1 MTENVGVSG
10 GQLTDVPGVLVGQA
24 ERIGEG
30 WLTGVSVVIPPAG
43 SIGAVD
49 VRGGGP
55 GTHETDALDPTTL
68 VPTVDAVALT
78 GGSAYGLAAAH
89 GVMRWCEEQGR
100 GFEVLGGRVPIVP
113 AAAIFDLGRGGDFSL
128 RPDSELGYQ
137 AAQDANT
144 GQVRRGNVG
153 AGTGA
158 TLGRGIFKG
167 GVGTAS
173 VRMRGLNSE
182 VVIGALVVVNAL
194 GHPLGAD
201 ETLRNLD
208 SVPGLNTTLAV
219 VASNARLSPAQ
230 AKRTSVAAH
239 AGMARAL
246 APIHTLLDGD
256 TIFTLATGELELKGQ
271 GPADVIPLVE
281 LQSLAAVAVQAAIE
295 DAIAAAETITTPVA
309 TFSRWPV

>member
-1 MTENVGVSG
+1 MTENVGVSA
-10 GQLTDVPGVLVGQA
+10 GQLTDVPGVLVGQV

-30 WLTGVSVVIPPAG
+30 WLTGVSVVLPPPG

-68 VPTVDAVALT
+68 VPTVDAVVLT

-100 GFEVLGGRVPIVP
+100 GFEVVGGRVPIVP

-128 RPDSELGYQ
+128 RPDAEMGYL
-137 AAQDANT
+137 AAQDANAA
-144 GQVRRGNVG
+144 VRRGNVG
-153 AGTGA
+153 AGAGA
-158 TLGRGIFKG
+158 TLGRGMFKG
-167 GVGTAS
+167 GVGTAA
-173 VRMRGLNSE
+173 VKMRGLNSE

-194 GHPLGAD
+194 GHPVGAD
-201 ETLRNLD
+201 ETLRNLENM
-208 SVPGLNTTLAV
+208 PGLNTTLAV
-219 VASNARLSPAQ
+219 VATNAVLSPAQ

-246 APIHTLLDGD
+246 VPIHTLLDGD
-256 TIFTLATGELELKGQ
+256 TVFTLATGEIELQGH

-281 LQSLAAVAVQAAIE
+281 LQSMAAVAVQAAIE
-295 DAIAAAETITTPVA
+295 DAITAAETITTPTD
-309 TFSRWPV
+309 TFSRWPA